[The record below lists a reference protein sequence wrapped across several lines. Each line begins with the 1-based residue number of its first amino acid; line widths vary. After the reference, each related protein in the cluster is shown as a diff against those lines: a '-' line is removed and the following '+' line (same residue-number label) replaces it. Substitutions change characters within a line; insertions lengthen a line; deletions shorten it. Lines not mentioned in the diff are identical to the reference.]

1 MEVYT
6 SECGNT
12 KGINYKMEKGEK
24 RPTIYY
30 NGEEYLITVGFTS
43 FYDNDKKEFLE
54 NYDHFRRVYGELSE
68 VYERKDYNALS
79 NFVALVLNNRN
90 FIISVCSKPFM
101 LAKITYVT
109 LHGRNNYASRGYATL
124 LISDLTRL
132 NDDFIYYLLTASK
145 NRTYNSFKKLL
156 ECLRDCSY
164 YISDFRNKF
173 KQDITKLLWRKSE
186 TTYERDIYD
195 LNLDSVTASNQ
206 LFSLISL
213 ASLTARWN
221 TGGTNEDF
229 MINKVYMYHNDKYKY
244 DQDKL
249 IDIGV
254 PYFNIEYIRREKEQI
269 IQIIDDFTK
278 ILYAEFNRLIDV
290 FRNNGN
296 YENSHF
302 KFISLIFNRVT
313 QLNCEFQLPVN
324 EVALI
329 MSVMDLIKEKIGT
342 YYHQRHVVDYLVI
355 SHYTRLSEYLKNH
368 GDEISATKVL
378 RTRV

>member
-1 MEVYT
+1 
-6 SECGNT
+6 
-12 KGINYKMEKGEK
+12 
-24 RPTIYY
+24 
-30 NGEEYLITVGFTS
+30 
-43 FYDNDKKEFLE
+43 
-54 NYDHFRRVYGELSE
+54 
-68 VYERKDYNALS
+68 
-79 NFVALVLNNRN
+79 
-90 FIISVCSKPFM
+90 
-101 LAKITYVT
+101 
-109 LHGRNNYASRGYATL
+109 
-124 LISDLTRL
+124 
-132 NDDFIYYLLTASK
+132 
-145 NRTYNSFKKLL
+145 
-156 ECLRDCSY
+156 
-164 YISDFRNKF
+164 
-173 KQDITKLLWRKSE
+173 
-186 TTYERDIYD
+186 
-195 LNLDSVTASNQ
+195 
-206 LFSLISL
+206 
-213 ASLTARWN
+213 
-221 TGGTNEDF
+221 

-296 YENSHF
+296 YEKSHF